1 MYSLNIKGTILYLRD
16 LGVNDLEHVLKWFND
31 IDDFKYATGIF
42 VPVTIKEV
50 KSYFFKNFFSQKD
63 FCLGIFSIESGK
75 MIGFLK
81 GQITNG
87 FEDTAWINTIMIE
100 PGLQRKGYGTEVVNM
115 LIGYLKENTKVTKI
129 YLSVCEENIIGK
141 LFWKKQNFSEIMR
154 INKSFASNYEQ
165 QGISIMCRQI

>member
-1 MYSLNIKGTILYLRD
+1 M
-16 LGVNDLEHVLKWFND
+16 
-31 IDDFKYATGIF
+31 
-42 VPVTIKEV
+42 
-50 KSYFFKNFFSQKD
+50 
-63 FCLGIFSIESGK
+63 GIFSIESGK